1 MSKEEI
7 YYTDEALLR
16 AEHSRLSELEG
27 RANELE
33 AELSAAQERL
43 KVLVA
48 AVRARSA
55 EVDREQVAA
64 LVPWARSESVLIV
77 QDARQRAAELA
88 EDPHALEFSELG
100 RLLLS
105 HFELQ
110 ERLVN
115 LVTGM
120 ALEAHVVDA

>member
-1 MSKEEI
+1 MTDDEI
-7 YYTDEALLR
+7 YYTDGELLR
-16 AEHSRLSELEG
+16 AQHSRLSELEE
-27 RANELE
+27 RATELE
-33 AELSAAQERL
+33 TQLSAAQDRL
-43 KVLVA
+43 RALVA
-48 AVRARSA
+48 AVRSRSA

-64 LVPWARSESVLIV
+64 LVPWARNESFVIV

-88 EDPHALEFSELG
+88 GDPYAPGFSELG

-110 ERLVN
+110 ERLVD

-120 ALEAHVVDA
+120 ALEAQDIDA